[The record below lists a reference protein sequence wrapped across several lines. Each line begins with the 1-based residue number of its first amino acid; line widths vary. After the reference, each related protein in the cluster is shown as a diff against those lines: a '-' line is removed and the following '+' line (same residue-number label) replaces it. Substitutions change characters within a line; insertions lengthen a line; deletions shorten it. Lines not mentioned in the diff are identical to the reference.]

1 MSRSYRFRKID
12 RAGRIIRTIQGL
24 EPELPRIKCV
34 RGIERGLHAARD
46 LEARPEFVGH
56 EVRELHAD
64 AMHIFHRAAERQG
77 ASDDLIDR
85 DGDRRARRRSIL
97 SYGSPGLE
105 GGQPGLL
112 PDAETEQPDAWQSDH
127 P

>member
-24 EPELPRIKCV
+24 EPELPPIKRA

-85 DGDRRARRRSIL
+85 DGDRRARGRSIL
-97 SYGSPGLE
+97 TYGSQDLAGDEPGLR
-105 GGQPGLL
+105 PAAKTDR
-112 PDAETEQPDAWQSDH
+112 PA
-127 P
+127 